1 MSQPLQEI
9 ILGKHSK
16 YWSIKKSISELQ
28 PESLEC
34 KYGYYLVQLA
44 QSTKYQVVEV
54 KKFWVINYQKLVYV
68 FLMIT
73 NVSSK
78 QQNFVTHSKLLG

>member
-1 MSQPLQEI
+1 MSQSLQEI
-9 ILGKHSK
+9 ILGKHWK

-34 KYGYYLVQLA
+34 KYGYSLVQLA
-44 QSTKYQVVEV
+44 QSTKCQVVEV

-73 NVSSK
+73 NV
-78 QQNFVTHSKLLG
+78 NP